1 MNSKK
6 ITAWQ
11 KAFNESPAIWLT
23 RVKVDREYKETG
35 NVYASKEAAQLEI
48 GFYERQNKE
57 ADCYLTHIHSLELSK
72 ERWERRKMSYFVFW
86 DVCSGGKLKSEHKFY
101 FVETNHGLEHAV
113 EIFSW
118 ETKLDK
124 NFFGVDETKDIIHY
138 LSFLSERTGE
148 SVKFLNFSSFK
159 I

>member
-1 MNSKK
+1 
-6 ITAWQ
+6 
-11 KAFNESPAIWLT
+11 
-23 RVKVDREYKETG
+23 
-35 NVYASKEAAQLEI
+35 
-48 GFYERQNKE
+48 
-57 ADCYLTHIHSLELSK
+57 
-72 ERWERRKMSYFVFW
+72 MSYFVFW